1 MYRKSVYYLR
11 LLIFIKSSLYFGGC
25 LFDLRNNKEKQNKGY
40 IREESGLVFREIGK
54 YMFVEIGKY
63 TCLEIYGK
71 YFGNEMMYK

>member
-40 IREESGLVFREIGK
+40 IREESGLVFRGIGK

-63 TCLEIYGK
+63 M
-71 YFGNEMMYK
+71 FGNIWKIFWKRNDI